1 MSRRKRRLTQMTA
14 IDQINVTPLLDLVF
28 LLLIAFMLT
37 MPLMEYG
44 TSVNSPEMNAGALPQ
59 DKIRINISLLADG
72 TVEQL
77 CFKFR
82 KKGIPFGFG
91 GIASIGKGILPSE
104 YIIKEHYRL
113 GSGCVILSRSF
124 CDVAKMRHIG
134 MINATFIRGVREI
147 RDLERECEQH
157 SSFFFGNEKEVSRL
171 VNRISKGMLGGPY

>member
-72 TVEQL
+72 TVE
-77 CFKFR
+77 CDGR
-82 KKGIPFGFG
+82 
-91 GIASIGKGILPSE
+91 ILPRDVLLQQLAARRAE
-104 YIIKEHYRL
+104 LENDNYVVLLRGDADQRFGALVDLWRDLKRL
-113 GSGCVILSRSF
+113 GLTKITLVTQ
-124 CDVAKMRHIG
+124 A
-134 MINATFIRGVREI
+134 
-147 RDLERECEQH
+147 ERAA
-157 SSFFFGNEKEVSRL
+157 R
-171 VNRISKGMLGGPY
+171 